1 MIRCLY
7 LKPGEGLHVGLS
19 REEIETAVQA
29 ADGVLWVDIIDEPK
43 KETETLLLDVFGFH
57 PLAID
62 DALYEKHVP
71 KVDDWSTYIYLAL
84 HAAAEQV
91 PGEALAE
98 TIELDVFLG
107 KQYLV
112 TYHPVSIKALDRLWE
127 TCKRDQRYLEKGADN
142 LLYRV
147 TDEMA
152 DDYMKLIDDID
163 DEMEEVED
171 QIFIEPKPAAL
182 EEIIRI
188 KRMLLGMRRIIAPQR
203 EVLNKLAR
211 GDYPLI
217 GASERIFFRDVYD
230 HYVRIH
236 DIIESL
242 RDLISSTL
250 DMYLSVVNNRMN
262 DVMKT
267 LTVITTLFMPISFLT
282 GFFGMN
288 FFQPAFASAGW
299 TGKLVFYG
307 ALFIMVLL
315 PISMF
320 LWMRRRSWM

>member
-7 LKPGEGLHVGLS
+7 LKPGEGLRVGLS
-19 REEIETAVQA
+19 RDEIEAAVQA
-29 ADGVLWVDIIDEPK
+29 ADGVLWVDIIDAQQ
-43 KETETLLLDVFGFH
+43 KETEPLLLDIFGFH
-57 PLAID
+57 PLAVD
-62 DALYEKHVP
+62 DALYEDHVP
-71 KVDDWSTYIYLAL
+71 KVDDWGTYIYLAL

-91 PGEALAE
+91 PGEELAE

-112 TYHPVSIKALDRLWE
+112 TYHPVSIKALERLWVA
-127 TCKRDQRYLEKGADN
+127 CQRDPRYLEKGVDN
-142 LLYRV
+142 LLYHV

-152 DDYMKLIDDID
+152 DDYMQLIDEID
-163 DEMEEVED
+163 DEMEDVED
-171 QIFIEPKPAAL
+171 QIFVEPKPASL

-211 GDYPLI
+211 GDYAMI

-299 TGKLVFYG
+299 TDKLVFYG
-307 ALFIMVLL
+307 VLFIMVTL
-315 PISMF
+315 PMVML